1 MALEQSFIAIEGGIV
16 GLIILINVI
25 SFGLLDSYGEKVLI
39 IIRVRPDE
47 SEIDEDE
54 SKDDELEMDELD
66 EVVVDEFEVADEA
79 YDVELEE
86 EEPEEVEE
94 PDDDE

>member
-1 MALEQSFIAIEGGIV
+1 
-16 GLIILINVI
+16 
-25 SFGLLDSYGEKVLI
+25 
-39 IIRVRPDE
+39 
-47 SEIDEDE
+47 
-54 SKDDELEMDELD
+54 MDELD